1 MTRLGLLRA
10 QAVLLGRSPAVWLT
24 LLFLSLAWL
33 AWLEVGTYGVT
44 TTRVRGDAPLYEI
57 AFLAGLAGS
66 ALATANCER
75 SSWLLHPQGPWG
87 RFASQG
93 LALAGAATALQV
105 LALGVPVALGLVHTR
120 RLNELI
126 TAMRERYDRILFD
139 SPPVI
144 GVSDASVL
152 ASAVD
157 GALLL
162 VQHGRNPAAMTLRAQ
177 QTLRSAHTPLVGT
190 ILNQVPADGGED
202 YGYYAHN
209 YAYYSDNTK
218 DSSSGPSGRRSRSSA
233 AGGTK
238 RNVTDESGPERLD
251 FNEPG
256 K

>member
-10 QAVLLGRSPAVWLT
+10 QAVFLGRSPAVWLT

-105 LALGVPVALGLVHTR
+105 LALGVPVALGLVHTPAN
-120 RLNELI
+120 LVLGALATNLHL
-126 TAMRERYDRILFD
+126 AALAL
-139 SPPVI
+139 V
-144 GVSDASVL
+144 VL
-152 ASAVD
+152 AVPGPRGWRAPLLVFLAWPVSSLIPAREGLSLMLGSLLGASRHLDATVAGSSATRGDPLVD
-157 GALLL
+157 IMAVGSLTLTAALLHTGPRARHE
-162 VQHGRNPAAMTLRAQ
+162 VRNPR
-177 QTLRSAHTPLVGT
+177 
-190 ILNQVPADGGED
+190 
-202 YGYYAHN
+202 
-209 YAYYSDNTK
+209 
-218 DSSSGPSGRRSRSSA
+218 
-233 AGGTK
+233 
-238 RNVTDESGPERLD
+238 
-251 FNEPG
+251 
-256 K
+256 